1 MASISEYKAR
11 QFDLSGLT
19 GISDETLEIHFKL
32 YEGYVAETNK
42 LNARIEEM
50 TSKGPVSA
58 EDLLTFS
65 ALKRRLGFEY
75 NGMVLH
81 EYYFDNMKKQG
92 SADPENRS
100 PFREAAGSSYGSY
113 EAWKNDFAAVGK
125 MRGIGWAICFADT
138 TNGRLTNQ
146 FVELHE
152 TNNVA
157 GYEPIVVMDV
167 WEHAWFRDYKPA
179 EKAKYIE
186 AFFSNMNWEMIEKRL
201 AAIGGRGA

>member
-1 MASISEYKAR
+1 MASIPDYKAR

-32 YEGYVAETNK
+32 YEGYVAETNR
-42 LNARIEEM
+42 LNARIEEIS
-50 TSKGPVSA
+50 SKGAVSA
-58 EDLLTFS
+58 DDLPAFS
-65 ALKRRLGFEY
+65 ALKRRLGFEF

-92 SADPENRS
+92 SADPDERS

-138 TNGRLTNQ
+138 TSGRLTNQ

-157 GYEPIVVMDV
+157 GYKPIVVMDV

-186 AFFSNMNWEMIEKRL
+186 AFFSNMNWKTIEDRL
-201 AAIGGRGA
+201 A